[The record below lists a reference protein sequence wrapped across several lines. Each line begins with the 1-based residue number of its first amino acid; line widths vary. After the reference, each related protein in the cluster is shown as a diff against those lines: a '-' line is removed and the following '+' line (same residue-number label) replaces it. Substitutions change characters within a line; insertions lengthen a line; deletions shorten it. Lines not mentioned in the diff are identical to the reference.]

1 MNFRDIT
8 FAHPWLLLL
17 LLAVPVI
24 AWLKGR
30 RGQQA
35 AFLYSSV
42 QLVKSIIG
50 FQRSAAGFILPKL
63 RWLALILLIMGARR
77 FVSSAPYTSSLGLTW
92 ARYASLPG

>member
-1 MNFRDIT
+1 MNFGGISFD
-8 FAHPWLLLL
+8 HPWLLTL

-42 QLVKSIIG
+42 HLVKGIIG

-63 RWLALILLIMGARR
+63 RWLVTVGPRRCTPKRRLAPLLL
-77 FVSSAPYTSSLGLTW
+77 STTQLQNSAT
-92 ARYASLPG
+92 